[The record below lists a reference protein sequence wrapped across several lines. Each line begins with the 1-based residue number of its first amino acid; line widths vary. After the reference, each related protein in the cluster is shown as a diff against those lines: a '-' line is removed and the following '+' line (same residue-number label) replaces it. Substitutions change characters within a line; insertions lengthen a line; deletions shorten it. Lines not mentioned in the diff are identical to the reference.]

1 MSAKRRIM
9 KGVRRRIPNT
19 EHVEVFEEEIEEGER
34 SAEEEEE
41 LPRRRSEQFSFQA
54 DADRDRHLVS

>member
-34 SAEEEEE
+34 SAEEEE

-54 DADRDRHLVS
+54 DADRDRHSVS